1 MSKVIKSDVSNFYEE
16 EKFTDSPVVQNMHYN
31 NVVQQGWQCPVC
43 HRILSP
49 LVKECPCHGEAKYD
63 VKFTNVSIP
72 DNTF

>member
-16 EKFTDSPVVQNMHYN
+16 EKFTASP
-31 NVVQQGWQCPVC
+31 VVQQGWQCPVC